1 MAVLWVR
8 RTKLSFS
15 WMAAVVGIILL
26 GAWLLAEVGDLL
38 LLFLVSLAL
47 TFMLNPMVRV
57 LERRMSRTVAVVLIV
72 LAIVGLFAG
81 ALLVVVP
88 RVSLEV
94 QDLAT
99 NVPTY
104 AEKLRT
110 WGESLIARI
119 SKLPVV
125 PKDVDLQQQIQEQL
139 ASRLQ
144 WLVQHIGVMIKE
156 ITIETTAI
164 FARLATLVLIP
175 FITFY
180 LLKDFERIRV
190 KALDLLPRRNV
201 ALVSDLFHEAGH
213 VLGGYVR
220 GQLFVSLVVAMLTS
234 VGLLVA
240 GIDYPFI
247 LGFMAG
253 LLNLVPYVGLAVSF
267 GVASLVALLGAAP
280 LVSWL
285 KVGVVFAVVQAL
297 EGNVISPRVVGR
309 QVGLHPLWV
318 IFALLFFGHFWGFWG
333 LLLAIPTAA
342 VLNVVAQR
350 WYARYRGSAYYR
362 AGEAALAP
370 ERS

>member
-1 MAVLWVR
+1 
-8 RTKLSFS
+8 
-15 WMAAVVGIILL
+15 
-26 GAWLLAEVGDLL
+26 
-38 LLFLVSLAL
+38 
-47 TFMLNPMVRV
+47 
-57 LERRMSRTVAVVLIV
+57 
-72 LAIVGLFAG
+72 
-81 ALLVVVP
+81 
-88 RVSLEV
+88 
-94 QDLAT
+94 
-99 NVPTY
+99 
-104 AEKLRT
+104 
-110 WGESLIARI
+110 
-119 SKLPVV
+119 
-125 PKDVDLQQQIQEQL
+125 
-139 ASRLQ
+139 
-144 WLVQHIGVMIKE
+144 
-156 ITIETTAI
+156 
-164 FARLATLVLIP
+164 
-175 FITFY
+175 
-180 LLKDFERIRV
+180 
-190 KALDLLPRRNV
+190 
-201 ALVSDLFHEAGH
+201 
-213 VLGGYVR
+213 
-220 GQLFVSLVVAMLTS
+220 MLTS

-267 GVASLVALLGAAP
+267 GVASLVTLLGAAP